1 MRSLLVT
8 TVFTLLFPVTNAL
21 ADSCYDLWYQ
31 RNLIYAQN
39 GYCFKTDLAQR
50 TFSDFPCRT
59 DHPQFS
65 SYEKK
70 RIEQLKAE
78 ERERHCNVNQ

>member
-31 RNLIYAQN
+31 LDSLILTLLMPMK
-39 GYCFKTDLAQR
+39 G
-50 TFSDFPCRT
+50 
-59 DHPQFS
+59 
-65 SYEKK
+65 
-70 RIEQLKAE
+70 
-78 ERERHCNVNQ
+78 